1 MSKIERVYDVELRA
15 LNDESREV
23 EGYAVV
29 FNASTDLGWFT
40 EEIDS
45 RAFDETDM
53 SNVYLLFNHDE
64 NNVLAGTSNGSLR
77 MTIDEHGLKQ
87 TSEIIDTNV
96 GEDTL
101 KLVKNGLI
109 NKMSFAFSI
118 DRDGGEEWIGGEE
131 KDHRIIRKIDKL
143 YDVSLVTYP
152 AYPQTNAY
160 ARSLTDELAEE
171 HRRRVEQDK
180 RMERILSNGKS
191 IE

>member
-1 MSKIERVYDVELRA
+1 MNKKVTRVYDVELRA
-15 LNDESREV
+15 KENESREV

-29 FNASTDLGWFT
+29 FNAETDLGWFT
-40 EEIDS
+40 EEID
-45 RAFDETDM
+45 RNAFNNTDM

-77 MTIDEHGLKQ
+77 MSIDDKGLFQVSDIVDTTI
-87 TSEIIDTNV
+87 

-109 NKMSFAFSI
+109 NKMSFAFTI
-118 DRDGGEEWIGGEE
+118 ADGGEEWSERDGKE
-131 KDHRIIRKIDKL
+131 HRIIRNIDHL
-143 YDVSLVTYP
+143 YDVSLVVYP
-152 AYPQTNAY
+152 AYNQTSAY

-171 HRRRVEQDK
+171 HKRRKEQSE
-180 RMERILSNGKS
+180 RMERILNGKS

>member
-1 MSKIERVYDVELRA
+1 MNNKVTRVYDVELRA
-15 LNDESREV
+15 KENESREV

-29 FNASTDLGWFT
+29 FNATTDLGWFT
-40 EEIDS
+40 EEID
-45 RAFDETDM
+45 RNAFDKTDM

-77 MTIDEHGLKQ
+77 MSIDDKGLFQSSDIVDTTI
-87 TSEIIDTNV
+87 

-109 NKMSFAFSI
+109 NKMSFAFTI
-118 DRDGGEEWIGGEE
+118 ADGGEEWSERDGKEHRVIRDI
-131 KDHRIIRKIDKL
+131 DHL

-152 AYPQTNAY
+152 AYSQTSAY
-160 ARSLTDELAEE
+160 ARSMTDELAEE
-171 HRRRVEQDK
+171 HKRRKEQSE
-180 RMERILSNGKS
+180 RMERILNGKS